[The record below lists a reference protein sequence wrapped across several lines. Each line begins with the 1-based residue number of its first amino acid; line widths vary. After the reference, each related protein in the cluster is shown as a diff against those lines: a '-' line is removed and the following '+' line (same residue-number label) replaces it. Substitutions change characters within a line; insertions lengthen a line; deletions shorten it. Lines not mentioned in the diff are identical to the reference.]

1 MDKLLNQFLAVAE
14 AGTISG
20 AATVL
25 FVTQPTLTFNMR
37 KLEETLGVPL
47 LIRTP
52 RGVELTE
59 YGETLYQN
67 GRLMRRLYDNTL
79 NAIAHQ
85 RGRTEQGLRIG
96 SGYSW
101 WTLFIRDMVLDY
113 SRSFPNARIHVSLG
127 NQLRCMDQLLSGD
140 ISLFV
145 AHEIE
150 GLSRSTGAR
159 LIPLTRVGQGYF
171 VREGHVLLSRP
182 RSIAEIEAYPAVTSS
197 LPEVRH
203 QRFFEAWS
211 RTTSGSAPFDQG
223 TYVFAS
229 NSLAACLDYVESS
242 DAVIGHT
249 EVMEAEF
256 LRRGLRRISLTEP
269 TRQSLIGI
277 YVLQERAEEPRVAE
291 LVARLRDKA
300 RAVLPPLQ

>member
-14 AGTISG
+14 AGSITA
-20 AATVL
+20 AATAL

-37 KLEETLGVPL
+37 KLEENLGVKL

-52 RGVELTE
+52 RGVALTE

-79 NAIAHQ
+79 SAIAHQ
-85 RGRTEQGLRIG
+85 HGRTEQGLRIG

-101 WTLFIRDMVLDY
+101 WSLFIRDMVLDY
-113 SRSFPNARIHVSLG
+113 SRSHPNARIHVSLG

-145 AHEIE
+145 AHEID
-150 GLSRSTGAR
+150 GLNRSTGAE
-159 LIPLTRVGQGYF
+159 LVPLTRVGQGYF
-171 VREGHVLLSRP
+171 VREGHALLSRP
-182 RSIAEIEAYPAVTSS
+182 RSIAEIEAYPAVNSS
-197 LPEVRH
+197 MPEIRH
-203 QRFFEAWS
+203 QRFFETWGRS
-211 RTTSGSAPFDQG
+211 PSGSASFDQG
-223 TYVFAS
+223 NYVFAS
-229 NSLAACLDYVESS
+229 NSLAACLDYVARS

-249 EVMEAEF
+249 EVMQDEF
-256 LRRGLRRISLTEP
+256 IRRGLRRISVSEP

-277 YVLQERAEEPRVAE
+277 YVLQERAVEPRIAE
-291 LVARLRDKA
+291 LIAQLRSAASK
-300 RAVLPPLQ
+300 VLPALD

>member
-14 AGTISG
+14 AGTISA
-20 AATVL
+20 AATAL

-37 KLEETLGVPL
+37 KLEENLGVPL

-113 SRSFPNARIHVSLG
+113 SRAYPNARIHVSLG

-150 GLSRSTGAR
+150 GLNRNTGAR
-159 LIPLTRVGQGYF
+159 LIPLTQVGQGYF
-171 VREGHVLLSRP
+171 VRDGHPLLSRQ
-182 RSIAEIEAYPAVTSS
+182 RSIAEVEAYPAVSS
-197 LPEVRH
+197 ALAEVRH
-203 QRFFEAWS
+203 QRFFETWS
-211 RTTSGSAPFDQG
+211 RPSSGGAQFQQG
-223 TYVFAS
+223 KYVFAS
-229 NSLAACLDYVESS
+229 NSLAACLDYVERS

-249 EVMEAEF
+249 EVMADEF
-256 LRRGLRRISLTEP
+256 IRRGLRRITITEP
-269 TRQSLIGI
+269 TRLSLIGI
-277 YVLQERAEEPRVAE
+277 YVLQERVEEPRVAE
-291 LVARLRDKA
+291 LIERLQEKA
-300 RAVLPPLQ
+300 RAVLPPLA